1 MGIYRVIFF
10 AAIFFG
16 AATPV
21 LAQADREVTASVAS
35 AVAAKDFDKALEQL
49 QPALK
54 QFPDDA
60 KLWTL
65 EALAFAGKGQTKE
78 ALAAYEK
85 AIKISPE
92 FVPALEGAAQIEYK
106 AGDQKAVPLLQ
117 HLVRLRPNDPTSH
130 AMLAVLAEKRGDCPQ
145 AVEEYGLSGV
155 LLDSQPALRTGYAA
169 CLLELKRTDEAIALL
184 QKSVDANAADPE
196 ARYRLAEAQLVVER
210 PDAAL
215 ETLAPLLQMEKPPV
229 RALALAASA
238 HEAKHD
244 TATAVSTLRQAI
256 LRDPH
261 NVDLYIDFALL
272 SIDHRSYQ
280 VGIDMINVG
289 LQAEPKAAQLY
300 VARGVLYAQLA
311 KYDEAEADFEKSE
324 ELEPGQQFGSLA
336 EGLEEA
342 QAKDPERALKTVR
355 AKLASKPNDPYLLYL
370 EANLLSQGG
379 PQPGSADFQT
389 ALHSA
394 KRAVALQ
401 PTLVAA
407 RDVLA
412 KLYLQ
417 AGQTQAAIEQ
427 CREALKYDPK
437 DQTAL
442 YHLIQALRKTGNKEE
457 LPDLLKRLAEL
468 RAESTKEEMEH
479 NRYKLVEAGGAETAP
494 TQP

>member
-10 AAIFFG
+10 AAIFLG
-16 AATPV
+16 VATLV

-65 EALAFAGKGQTKE
+65 EALALAGKGQTNQ

-85 AIKISPE
+85 ALKISPE

-106 AGDQKAVPLLQ
+106 AGDQTAVPLLK

-155 LLDSQPALRTGYAA
+155 LLDSQAALRTGYAA

-196 ARYRLAEAQLVVER
+196 ARYRLAEAQLVAER

-215 ETLAPLLQMEKPPV
+215 ETLAPLLQAEKPPV

-256 LRDPH
+256 LLDPH

-355 AKLASKPNDPYLLYL
+355 AKLAGKPNDPYLLYL

-389 ALHSA
+389 ALHAA